1 VRTKSFDACSNLSR
15 FLGSWPAARGREDN
29 SRKHQCWADHYRQ
42 VAYRQVAPF
51 RLDSGKGVLRH
62 RANALIEGPASKAF
76 LTARYRDL
84 RRYGTV
90 PHAGFGLGLECAL
103 ACVTGPSNVRDAI
116 PFARTPGNA
125 RYWSTTASDALISP
139 NLTLLPTSNCSTL
152 IEAQWLAC
160 VRYTTVNRRREPRAN
175 SAV

>member
-90 PHAGFGLGLECAL
+90 PHGGFGLGLEGAL
-103 ACVTGPSNVRDAI
+103 ACVTGPYNVRDAI
-116 PFARTPGNA
+116 PFPRTPGNA
-125 RYWSTTASDALISP
+125 RYWSTTASDALLTP
-139 NLTLLPTSNCSTL
+139 NLTPLPTSNCSTPVEGNGWHVSATRQL
-152 IEAQWLAC
+152 
-160 VRYTTVNRRREPRAN
+160 TVGGNLG
-175 SAV
+175 

>member
-1 VRTKSFDACSNLSR
+1 VRAKSFDACSNLSR

-29 SRKHQCWADHYRQ
+29 SRKHRCWAYHYP
-42 VAYRQVAPF
+42 QVAPF

-62 RANALIEGPASKAF
+62 RANARIEEPVSDAF

-103 ACVTGPSNVRDAI
+103 SCVTGPSNVRDAI

-125 RYWSTTASDALISP
+125 RYWSTTASDALLPP
-139 NLTLLPTSNCSTL
+139 NLTLLPTSNCSTP
-152 IEAQWLAC
+152 IEAQWLAY
-160 VRYTTVNRRREPRAN
+160 VRYTTLNRRREPRAN